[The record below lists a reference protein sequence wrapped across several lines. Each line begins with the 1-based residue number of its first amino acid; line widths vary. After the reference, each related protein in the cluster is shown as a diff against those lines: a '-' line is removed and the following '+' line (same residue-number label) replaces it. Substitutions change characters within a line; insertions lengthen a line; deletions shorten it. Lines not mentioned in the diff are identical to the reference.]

1 MLCYNIVKL
10 KKKNVV
16 VGGGQKSKIL
26 PRAPT
31 ETGPTLHVIVFTG
44 MQS

>member
-1 MLCYNIVKL
+1 MLCYVIVKL
-10 KKKNVV
+10 KKNVV

-31 ETGPTLHVIVFTG
+31 EPGLALHVIVFTG
-44 MQS
+44 MHS